1 MLLVVFLAIY
11 FLRNGV
17 YPQPVH
23 QAMHTF
29 GCVSGYYSAKMWCA
43 ISFTALQRY
52 GSGNGRS
59 CVSQLLFFLQV
70 QLKSQD
76 EDQCSLD
83 GCLEVAVS

>member
-1 MLLVVFLAIY
+1 
-11 FLRNGV
+11 
-17 YPQPVH
+17 
-23 QAMHTF
+23 
-29 GCVSGYYSAKMWCA
+29 MWCA